1 MEPSADES
9 LSQRNLAMFAELSR
23 MSEAVKNRMSS
34 VPKREDNHEQRRQHA
49 SAQGANKTVKA
60 SGTFF
65 PQAGKP
71 DGKLS
76 FLLDVAS
83 LFECCL
89 SL

>member
-83 LFECCL
+83 FRECIL
-89 SL
+89 SP